1 MCLSSLSDTSIH
13 QNNAPQIFT
22 EVGMGLS
29 CLFKDWMRLMEIKIC
44 VQSSDN
50 RSWKTTYSS
59 VFRHGE

>member
-29 CLFKDWMRLMEIKIC
+29 CLFKDWMRLMVIKIC

-50 RSWKTTYSS
+50 
-59 VFRHGE
+59 